1 MYFSIRIMR
10 RVGLGPPRKSQGR
23 IARFATALIAVL
35 LAAGCAPLPPKLSL
49 PQLSVTDPA
58 FQTTLEAFTGAR
70 ISGDNIV
77 DILLNG
83 DETFPVLLDELRAAK
98 KTITFEAFIFRK
110 SKIGDEIVAVFEERC
125 RAGIRASILLDAHGS
140 DNLPEDYVE
149 RLNAAGCRL
158 VADFRP
164 LRPWNVERNNKRNH
178 RRIVVVDGRI
188 GFTGGYG
195 IDETWKGNGR
205 QKGRWRETNVRLQG
219 PVVQQLQEAFIE
231 HWREATGVLLGGDEY
246 FAYPAVAVKDIP
258 VQAQVIRSSPTR
270 DNYALYEVFLQAI
283 SSAQRSILISTPYLL
298 PREQLAAALTQAVQR
313 GVTVTALVPSVTREA
328 WVEYVV
334 QESQREQFGPLL
346 DAGVRLYEYSP
357 ALLHTKAMV
366 IDGVWSTIGSMNL
379 DNRSMALN
387 DELNVIFYNE
397 QIAQRLQD
405 ILREDLTHSNKI
417 SREQLESRGWAGRL
431 LGFLMSPLTDQF

>member
-1 MYFSIRIMR
+1 MR
-10 RVGLGPPRKSQGR
+10 SSPSSKND
-23 IARFATALIAVL
+23 
-35 LAAGCAPLPPKLSL
+35 AA
-49 PQLSVTDPA
+49 Q
-58 FQTTLEAFTGAR
+58 
-70 ISGDNIV
+70 
-77 DILLNG
+77 
-83 DETFPVLLDELRAAK
+83 
-98 KTITFEAFIFRK
+98 
-110 SKIGDEIVAVFEERC
+110 
-125 RAGIRASILLDAHGS
+125 GIRASILLDAHGS

-164 LRPWNVERNNKRNH
+164 LRPWNIERSNKRNH
-178 RRIVVVDGRI
+178 RRIVVVDGRV

-231 HWREATGVLLGGDEY
+231 HWREATGILLGGDEY

>member
-83 DETFPVLLDELRAAK
+83 DETFPVLLDALRAAK

-149 RLNAAGCRL
+149 RLNAAGCRI
-158 VADFRP
+158 VA
-164 LRPWNVERNNKRNH
+164 
-178 RRIVVVDGRI
+178 
-188 GFTGGYG
+188 
-195 IDETWKGNGR
+195 
-205 QKGRWRETNVRLQG
+205 
-219 PVVQQLQEAFIE
+219 
-231 HWREATGVLLGGDEY
+231 
-246 FAYPAVAVKDIP
+246 
-258 VQAQVIRSSPTR
+258 
-270 DNYALYEVFLQAI
+270 
-283 SSAQRSILISTPYLL
+283 
-298 PREQLAAALTQAVQR
+298 
-313 GVTVTALVPSVTREA
+313 
-328 WVEYVV
+328 
-334 QESQREQFGPLL
+334 
-346 DAGVRLYEYSP
+346 
-357 ALLHTKAMV
+357 
-366 IDGVWSTIGSMNL
+366 
-379 DNRSMALN
+379 
-387 DELNVIFYNE
+387 
-397 QIAQRLQD
+397 
-405 ILREDLTHSNKI
+405 
-417 SREQLESRGWAGRL
+417 
-431 LGFLMSPLTDQF
+431 